1 MKHELRSSGY
11 AWGKSNPAVLEV
23 ETLGKSFGELLIIT
37 DVTFG
42 VHSGEFV
49 AVLGPSGAGKTT
61 LFRCIA
67 GLIAPSEGRV
77 RVRGADTRGLRRRQ
91 RCDIAVV
98 FQQFNL
104 IGRRSALGN
113 VLAGRLGQVSAW
125 RGMSG
130 RFSREDKLWALE
142 CLDRVG
148 MLDHAERRA
157 DTLSGGQ
164 QQRVAIARAIAQ
176 RPGVIL
182 ADEPV
187 SSLDPQTSRDV
198 LDLLRD
204 ICRKERVAVV
214 SSLHQVDLARACAD
228 RIVGLANGRVV
239 IDIAAPDF
247 DAAAFATVYG
257 TAAEGGAI
265 ADGTGTAV
273 ATEFSYDA
281 ERGFMAS

>member
-1 MKHELRSSGY
+1 VSEDALPKPSLLS
-11 AWGKSNPAVLEV
+11 LEI
-23 ETLGKSFGELLIIT
+23 EALGKSFGGPLTIGG
-37 DVTFG
+37 VSFR
-42 VHSGEFV
+42 VHSAEFV

-67 GLIAPSEGRV
+67 GLIAPSEGCIRV
-77 RVRGADTRGLRRRQ
+77 LGADTRELRRRQ
-91 RCDIAVV
+91 RCHIAVI

-113 VLAGRLGQVSAW
+113 VLAGRLGHVSAW
-125 RGMSG
+125 RGMTG

-204 ICRKERVAVV
+204 VCRKEGVAVV
-214 SSLHQVDLARACAD
+214 CSLHQTDLARAYAD

-239 IDIAAPDF
+239 MDAAATAF
-247 DAAAFATVYG
+247 DAAAFTSVYG
-257 TAAEGGAI
+257 TANRSPS
-265 ADGTGTAV
+265 D
-273 ATEFSYDA
+273 
-281 ERGFMAS
+281 

>member
-1 MKHELRSSGY
+1 MSRRAALPKASLVS
-11 AWGKSNPAVLEV
+11 LEV
-23 ETLGKSFGELLIIT
+23 EAVGKSFGGAPAIS
-37 DVTFG
+37 G
-42 VHSGEFV
+42 VSFRVRPAEFV

-67 GLIAPSEGRV
+67 GLIAPSEGRIHV
-77 RVRGADTRGLRRRQ
+77 LGADTRDLRRWQ

-113 VLAGRLGQVSAW
+113 VLAGRLGHVSAL
-125 RGMSG
+125 RGMTG
-130 RFSREDKLWALE
+130 RFSREDKFWALE

-148 MLDHAERRA
+148 MLDYAARRA
-157 DTLSGGQ
+157 DSLSGGQ

-187 SSLDPQTSRDV
+187 ASLDPQTSRDV

-204 ICRKERVAVV
+204 ICRREGVAVV
-214 SSLHQVDLARACAD
+214 CSLHQTDLALAYSD

-239 IDIAAPDF
+239 TDIAATAF
-247 DAAAFATVYG
+247 DAAAFTSVYG
-257 TAAEGGAI
+257 RPAE
-265 ADGTGTAV
+265 V
-273 ATEFSYDA
+273 APLPSLP
-281 ERGFMAS
+281 G

>member
-1 MKHELRSSGY
+1 MSRGARLLS
-11 AWGKSNPAVLEV
+11 LEV
-23 ETLGKSFGELLIIT
+23 EALGKSFGGTLTIA
-37 DVTFG
+37 G
-42 VHSGEFV
+42 VSFQVRSAEFV

-67 GLIAPSEGRV
+67 GIIAPSEGRI
-77 RVRGADTRGLRRRQ
+77 RVLGADTRELQRRQ
-91 RCDIAVV
+91 RCHIAVI

-113 VLAGRLGQVSAW
+113 VLAGRLGHVSAW
-125 RGMSG
+125 RGMTG

-148 MLDHAERRA
+148 MLDYAEQRA

-187 SSLDPQTSRDV
+187 SNLDPQTSGDV

-204 ICRKERVAVV
+204 ICRREGVAVV
-214 SSLHQVDLARACAD
+214 CSLHQIDLARAYAD

-239 IDIAAPDF
+239 MDTAARAF
-247 DAAAFATVYG
+247 DAAAFTSVYG
-257 TAAEGGAI
+257 TATE
-265 ADGTGTAV
+265 V
-273 ATEFSYDA
+273 AA
-281 ERGFMAS
+281 

>member
-1 MKHELRSSGY
+1 MNHQARLLS
-11 AWGKSNPAVLEV
+11 LEV
-23 ETLGKSFGELLIIT
+23 EALGKSFGGSLTIAG
-37 DVTFG
+37 VSFQ
-42 VHSGEFV
+42 VHSAEFV

-67 GLIAPSEGRV
+67 GLIAPSEGRI
-77 RVRGADTRGLRRRQ
+77 RVLGADTRDLRRRQ
-91 RCDIAVV
+91 RCHIAVI

-113 VLAGRLGQVSAW
+113 VLAARLGHVAAW
-125 RGMSG
+125 RGMTG
-130 RFSREDKLWALE
+130 RFSREDKLWALD

-148 MLDHAERRA
+148 MLDYAERRA

-204 ICRKERVAVV
+204 ICRKEGVAVV
-214 SSLHQVDLARACAD
+214 CSLHQIDLARAYAD

-239 IDIAAPDF
+239 MDTVARAF
-247 DAAAFATVYG
+247 DAAAFTSVYG
-257 TAAEGGAI
+257 TAA
-265 ADGTGTAV
+265 AV
-273 ATEFSYDA
+273 AA
-281 ERGFMAS
+281 

>member
-1 MKHELRSSGY
+1 MPEASFVS
-11 AWGKSNPAVLEV
+11 LEV
-23 ETLGKSFGELLIIT
+23 EAVGKSFGGPSTIT
-37 DVTFG
+37 GVSFQ
-42 VHSGEFV
+42 VHSAEFV

-67 GLIAPSEGRV
+67 GLVAPTEGRI
-77 RVRGADTRGLRRRQ
+77 RVLGDDTEGFQRRQ
-91 RCDIAVV
+91 RCHIAVV

-113 VLAGRLGQVSAW
+113 VLAGRLGHVSAW
-125 RGMSG
+125 RGISG

-148 MLDHAERRA
+148 MLDYAERRA

-204 ICRKERVAVV
+204 ICRREGVAVV
-214 SSLHQVDLARACAD
+214 CSLHQIDLARAYAD
-228 RIVGLANGRVV
+228 RIVGLANGHVV
-239 IDIAAPDF
+239 MDIAAAEF
-247 DAAAFATVYG
+247 DTAAFTSVYG
-257 TAAEGGAI
+257 TAEVEAI
-265 ADGTGTAV
+265 AVGL
-273 ATEFSYDA
+273 
-281 ERGFMAS
+281 

>member
-1 MKHELRSSGY
+1 MRREHRLLGNALPKASLAS
-11 AWGKSNPAVLEV
+11 LEV
-23 ETLGKSFGELLIIT
+23 EALGKSFGGPSAIT
-37 DVTFG
+37 G
-42 VHSGEFV
+42 VSFRVHPAEFV

-67 GLIAPSEGRV
+67 GLIAPSEGGIRV
-77 RVRGADTRGLRRRQ
+77 LGADTREPRRPQ
-91 RCDIAVV
+91 RCHIAVV

-113 VLAGRLGQVSAW
+113 VIAGRLGHVSAW
-125 RGMSG
+125 RGITG

-164 QQRVAIARAIAQ
+164 QQRVAIARAVAQ

-204 ICRKERVAVV
+204 ICRKEGVAMVC
-214 SSLHQVDLARACAD
+214 SLHQVDLARAYAD
-228 RIVGLANGRVV
+228 RIVGLANGHVV
-239 IDIAAPDF
+239 MDIAARTF
-247 DAAAFATVYG
+247 DAAAFASVYG
-257 TAAEGGAI
+257 MAAKVEAM
-265 ADGTGTAV
+265 ADGL
-273 ATEFSYDA
+273 
-281 ERGFMAS
+281 

>member
-1 MKHELRSSGY
+1 MSLVS
-11 AWGKSNPAVLEV
+11 LEV
-23 ETLGKSFGELLIIT
+23 EAVGKSFGGPSTIT
-37 DVTFG
+37 G
-42 VHSGEFV
+42 VSFRVHPAEFV

-67 GLIAPSEGRV
+67 GLIAPSEGRI
-77 RVRGADTRGLRRRQ
+77 RILGAGTGHLRRRQ

-104 IGRRSALGN
+104 IARRSALGN
-113 VLAGRLGQVSAW
+113 VLAGRLGHVSAW
-125 RGMSG
+125 RGITG
-130 RFSREDKLWALE
+130 RFSRQDKLWALE
-142 CLDRVG
+142 CLNRVG

-204 ICRKERVAVV
+204 ICRREGVAVV
-214 SSLHQVDLARACAD
+214 CSLHQVDLARAYAD
-228 RIVGLANGRVV
+228 RIVGLANGHVV
-239 IDIAAPDF
+239 MDIAATGF
-247 DAAAFATVYG
+247 DAAAFTNVYG
-257 TAAEGGAI
+257 TAAEVGAMV
-265 ADGTGTAV
+265 DGL
-273 ATEFSYDA
+273 
-281 ERGFMAS
+281 